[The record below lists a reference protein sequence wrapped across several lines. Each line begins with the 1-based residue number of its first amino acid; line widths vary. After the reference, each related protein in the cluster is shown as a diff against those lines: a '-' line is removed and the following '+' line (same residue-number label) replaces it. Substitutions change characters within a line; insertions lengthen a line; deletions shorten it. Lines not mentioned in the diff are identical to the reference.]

1 MKLPLLDRARPE
13 THHLAKPCLQRLFL
27 GKYSFCALLTIAA
40 VVPLGRPLF
49 APQPAKNV
57 TLTVAGF
64 GYQAAEQL
72 PAEGLNEFIR
82 NTGIQVQ
89 FLPTWGNSADQLGVI
104 LRTLDRHF
112 STPDVYLI
120 DVIWPATLHQHLL
133 DLRSYL
139 KSDPSQYL
147 PELLKNDTVAGRIVS
162 LPFYLNAGM
171 LFYRTDLLKKYGY
184 RHPPATWRELEKM
197 ALHIQRGERAAGH
210 SSFWGYV
217 WQGASYEGLTCNALE
232 WQASFGGGRIVA
244 PDGTIQVN
252 NPQTA
257 SAFRMAARWVGS
269 ISPPSIVSYSESDSL
284 NLFRSGN
291 AAFMRYWSSGYRS
304 IQAPGSQV
312 RARFNVTELP
322 AGPAGRAQI
331 VGGFQLA
338 VSRYS
343 AHPREAAELVEYL
356 TSSKIQRSRAIEEGY
371 LPTISQ
377 LYSDVDLLDVVP
389 EVNVFR
395 NTSRESW
402 IARPSAVAAAKYS
415 ALSKDYYETVHR
427 ILTGQS
433 SPGAALN
440 DLQQALAD
448 LKINE
453 ASRGN

>member
-1 MKLPLLDRARPE
+1 
-13 THHLAKPCLQRLFL
+13 
-27 GKYSFCALLTIAA
+27 
-40 VVPLGRPLF
+40 
-49 APQPAKNV
+49 
-57 TLTVAGF
+57 
-64 GYQAAEQL
+64 
-72 PAEGLNEFIR
+72 
-82 NTGIQVQ
+82 
-89 FLPTWGNSADQLGVI
+89 
-104 LRTLDRHF
+104 
-112 STPDVYLI
+112 
-120 DVIWPATLHQHLL
+120 
-133 DLRSYL
+133 
-139 KSDPSQYL
+139 
-147 PELLKNDTVAGRIVS
+147 
-162 LPFYLNAGM
+162 
-171 LFYRTDLLKKYGY
+171 
-184 RHPPATWRELEKM
+184 
-197 ALHIQRGERAAGH
+197 
-210 SSFWGYV
+210 
-217 WQGASYEGLTCNALE
+217 
-232 WQASFGGGRIVA
+232 
-244 PDGTIQVN
+244 
-252 NPQTA
+252 
-257 SAFRMAARWVGS
+257 
-269 ISPPSIVSYSESDSL
+269 
-284 NLFRSGN
+284 
-291 AAFMRYWSSGYRS
+291 MRYWSSGYRS

-389 EVNVFR
+389 EINVFR
-395 NTSRESW
+395 NTRRDSW

>member
-1 MKLPLLDRARPE
+1 
-13 THHLAKPCLQRLFL
+13 
-27 GKYSFCALLTIAA
+27 
-40 VVPLGRPLF
+40 
-49 APQPAKNV
+49 
-57 TLTVAGF
+57 
-64 GYQAAEQL
+64 
-72 PAEGLNEFIR
+72 
-82 NTGIQVQ
+82 
-89 FLPTWGNSADQLGVI
+89 
-104 LRTLDRHF
+104 
-112 STPDVYLI
+112 
-120 DVIWPATLHQHLL
+120 
-133 DLRSYL
+133 
-139 KSDPSQYL
+139 
-147 PELLKNDTVAGRIVS
+147 VAGRIVS

-184 RHPPATWRELEKM
+184 RQPPASWQELEKM

-210 SSFWGYV
+210 PSFWGYV

-257 SAFRMAARWVGS
+257 NAFRMAARWVGS

-304 IQAPGSQV
+304 TQAAGSQV
-312 RARFNVTELP
+312 RGRFNVGELP

-343 AHPREAAELVEYL
+343 THPREAAELVEYL

-389 EVNVFR
+389 EATVFR
-395 NTSRESW
+395 NTSRDSW
-402 IARPSAVAAAKYS
+402 IARPSAIAAAKYS
-415 ALSKDYYETVHR
+415 ALSKDYYEAVHR

-433 SPGAALN
+433 SPEAALKN
-440 DLQQALAD
+440 LQRALTD

>member
-1 MKLPLLDRARPE
+1 M
-13 THHLAKPCLQRLFL
+13 HHSAKPRLQRLFL
-27 GKYSFCALLTIAA
+27 GKYLFCALLAIAA
-40 VVPLGRPLF
+40 AVPLARPSF

-72 PAEGLNEFIR
+72 QAEGLKEFIR

-89 FLPTWGNSADQLGVI
+89 FLPAWGNSADQLGVI

-133 DLRSYL
+133 DLRPYL

-184 RHPPATWRELEKM
+184 RQPPASWQELEKM

-210 SSFWGYV
+210 SPFWGYV

-257 SAFRMAARWVGS
+257 NAFRMAARWVGS
-269 ISPPSIVSYSESDSL
+269 ISPPSIISYSESDSL

-291 AAFMRYWSSGYRS
+291 AAFMRYWSSGYRTT
-304 IQAPGSQV
+304 QAPGSQV
-312 RARFNVTELP
+312 RGHFNVTELP

-343 AHPREAAELVEYL
+343 AHPREAAQLVEYL

-371 LPTISQ
+371 LPTISE

-389 EVNVFR
+389 EATVFR
-395 NTSRESW
+395 SASRDSW
-402 IARPSAVAAAKYS
+402 IARPSAIAAAKYS
-415 ALSKDYYETVHR
+415 ALSKNYYETVHR

-433 SPGAALN
+433 SPEAALS

-448 LKINE
+448 LKINA